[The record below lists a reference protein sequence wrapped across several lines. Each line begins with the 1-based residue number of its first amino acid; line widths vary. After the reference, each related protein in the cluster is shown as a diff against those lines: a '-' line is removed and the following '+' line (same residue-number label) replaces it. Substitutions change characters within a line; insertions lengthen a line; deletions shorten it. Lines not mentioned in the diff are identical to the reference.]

1 MAKPGDVEKKWFVI
15 DADGLVVGRMAA
27 LIATHL
33 RGKHKPEFTPHED
46 CGDNII
52 VINAEKVALTG
63 NKRADKTY
71 YWHTGHPGG
80 IKERTAGQLLDSEFP
95 ERVVQKAV
103 KRMMPGGPLSRAQLK
118 KLHVYSGGEHPHTAQ
133 KPEILD
139 VAAMSRKNRLHA

>member
-80 IKERTAGQLLDSEFP
+80 IKERTAGQLLDGKFP